1 MTSAPT
7 QVSTVSRAF
16 RTTAAQKLARALAFV
31 REKGEGVLGSI
42 VIPEG
47 AEEELSGYGL
57 SIDSMAVIRGISKEV
72 SAAFHFAWTVAPGEA
87 MITVGQWEEV
97 ARNRWLVLVD
107 DYDYCIN
114 EARISLSFEHAYRH
128 MVAHVGRDDVLAFSK
143 GLVDMYDD
151 FYIRHS
157 IQDEHGICLPV
168 CQQWSDSRLK
178 VSFIFGPLSYWLDL
192 GYTKVEMNQT
202 LNDFCDEEYGY
213 NEYLNKTEAESFR
226 KAYDEMLS
234 TVVAEFQDV
243 PDKLYGHYEPLWLPL
258 YGLEYGRRVAMG
270 EI

>member
-1 MTSAPT
+1 MTYAPT

-42 VIPEG
+42 VISESD
-47 AEEELSGYGL
+47 EEELSGYGL
-57 SIDSMAVIRGISKEV
+57 DIDSMAVIRGVSKEV
-72 SAAFHFAWTVAPGEA
+72 SAAFHFAWIVAPGEA

-107 DYDYCIN
+107 DYCIN
-114 EARISLSFEHAYRH
+114 EARIAASFEHAYRH
-128 MVAHVGRDDVLAFSK
+128 MVAHVGRGDVLAFSK

-151 FYIRHS
+151 FYRRHS

-168 CQQWSDSRLK
+168 CRQWSDSRLK

-192 GYTKVEMNQT
+192 GYTKVEINRT
-202 LNDFCDEEYGY
+202 LNDFCDEEYGC

-234 TVVAEFQDV
+234 TVVAEFEDV
-243 PDKLYGHYEPLWLPL
+243 PDKLYGNNEPIWVPL
-258 YGLEYGRRVAMG
+258 FGLEYGRCVAMG
-270 EI
+270 EV